1 MNINNSAFLSN
12 LQIQEAILTSQSPK
26 EISRNEEIA
35 NQLSF
40 NDVLKKKLEENRSNP
55 NDRIQD
61 IMFSKHAMNRLESRN
76 ISLTDSQMDR
86 LNEGA
91 RKAGEKGIK
100 ESLVLVDELA
110 FIVNV
115 SNKTVVTAMDKTSNE
130 ENIFTNIDG
139 AVIA

>member
-1 MNINNSAFLSN
+1 MNINNSQFLSN
-12 LQIQEAILTSQSPK
+12 LQIQEALFNSKSTAEKNINRFPSK
-26 EISRNEEIA
+26 GA
-35 NQLSF
+35 SF
-40 NDVLKKKLEENRSNP
+40 EDVLNRKLEENRGVSQKNEVK
-55 NDRIQD
+55 
-61 IMFSKHAMNRLESRN
+61 FSKHAMTRLDNRN
-76 ISLTDSQMDR
+76 ISLTEVQMER

-91 RKAGEKGIK
+91 RRAGEKGIK

-115 SNKTVVTAMDKTSNE
+115 ENKTVVTAMNQGNND

>member
-1 MNINNSAFLSN
+1 
-12 LQIQEAILTSQSPK
+12 
-26 EISRNEEIA
+26 
-35 NQLSF
+35 
-40 NDVLKKKLEENRSNP
+40 
-55 NDRIQD
+55 
-61 IMFSKHAMNRLESRN
+61 
-76 ISLTDSQMDR
+76 MDR

-91 RKAGEKGIK
+91 RRAGEKGIK

-115 SNKTVVTAMDKTSNE
+115 ENKTVVTAMNQGNND

>member
-1 MNINNSAFLSN
+1 MNINNSQFLSN
-12 LQIQEAILTSQSPK
+12 LQIQEALFNSKSTAEKYIN
-26 EISRNEEIA
+26 RV
-35 NQLSF
+35 LSKGASF
-40 NDVLKKKLEENRSNP
+40 EDVLNRKLEENRGVSQKNEVK
-55 NDRIQD
+55 
-61 IMFSKHAMNRLESRN
+61 FSKHAMTRLDNRN
-76 ISLTDSQMDR
+76 ISLTEVQMER

-115 SNKTVVTAMDKTSNE
+115 ENKTVVTAMNQGNND

-139 AVIA
+139 AVID

>member
-1 MNINNSAFLSN
+1 MNINNSQFLSN
-12 LQIQEAILTSQSPK
+12 LQIKEALLNSKSTAEKNINRVPSK
-26 EISRNEEIA
+26 GA
-35 NQLSF
+35 SF
-40 NDVLKKKLEENRSNP
+40 EDVLNRKLEENRGVPQKNEVK
-55 NDRIQD
+55 
-61 IMFSKHAMNRLESRN
+61 FSKHAMTRLDNRN
-76 ISLTDSQMDR
+76 ISLTEVQMER

-91 RKAGEKGIK
+91 RRAGEKGIK

-115 SNKTVVTAMDKTSNE
+115 ENKTVVTAMNQGNND

>member
-1 MNINNSAFLSN
+1 MNINNSQFLSN
-12 LQIQEAILTSQSPK
+12 LQIQEALFNSKSTAEKNINRVPSK
-26 EISRNEEIA
+26 GA
-35 NQLSF
+35 SF
-40 NDVLKKKLEENRSNP
+40 EDVLNRKLEENRGVSQKNEVK
-55 NDRIQD
+55 
-61 IMFSKHAMNRLESRN
+61 FSKHAMTRLDNRN
-76 ISLTDSQMDR
+76 ISLTEVQMER

-91 RKAGEKGIK
+91 RRAGEKGIK

-115 SNKTVVTAMDKTSNE
+115 ENKTVVTAMNQGNND

>member
-1 MNINNSAFLSN
+1 MNINNSQFLSN
-12 LQIQEAILTSQSPK
+12 LQIQEALFNSKPVESKNVNRIPAK
-26 EISRNEEIA
+26 GA
-35 NQLSF
+35 SF
-40 NDVLKKKLEENRSNP
+40 EDVLNRKLEENRSVSPQNEVK
-55 NDRIQD
+55 
-61 IMFSKHAMNRLESRN
+61 FSKHAMTRLDNRN
-76 ISLTDSQMDR
+76 ISLTEVQMER

-115 SNKTVVTAMDKTSNE
+115 ENKTVVTAMNQGNND

>member
-12 LQIQEAILTSQSPK
+12 LQIQEAILASQSPK
-26 EISRNEEIA
+26 EISRNEEITD
-35 NQLSF
+35 QVSF
-40 NDVLKKKLEENRSNP
+40 NDILKKKLEENRSDP
-55 NDRIQD
+55 KDRIQD
-61 IMFSKHAMNRLESRN
+61 IMFSKHAINRLESRN

-86 LNEGA
+86 LNEGTK
-91 RKAGEKGIK
+91 KAGEKGIK
-100 ESLVLVDELA
+100 ESLVLVDEFA

>member
-1 MNINNSAFLSN
+1 MNINNSQFLSN
-12 LQIQEAILTSQSPK
+12 LQIQEALFNSKSTAEKNINRVPSK
-26 EISRNEEIA
+26 GA
-35 NQLSF
+35 SF
-40 NDVLKKKLEENRSNP
+40 EDVLNRKLEENRGVPQKNEVK
-55 NDRIQD
+55 
-61 IMFSKHAMNRLESRN
+61 FSKHAMTRLDNRN
-76 ISLTDSQMDR
+76 ISLTEVQMER

-91 RKAGEKGIK
+91 RRAGEKGIK

-115 SNKTVVTAMDKTSNE
+115 ENKTVVTAMNQGNND

>member
-12 LQIQEAILTSQSPK
+12 LQIQEALLGNGKVHEPSKIQQAPGQSV
-26 EISRNEEIA
+26 
-35 NQLSF
+35 SF
-40 NDVLKKKLEENRSNP
+40 DDVLKRKLEENTKNYSSNEI
-55 NDRIQD
+55 R
-61 IMFSKHAMNRLESRN
+61 FSKHAMTRLENRN
-76 ISLTDSQMDR
+76 ISITDTQLDR

-115 SNKTVVTAMDKTSNE
+115 PNNTVVTAMDQNGNE

>member
-1 MNINNSAFLSN
+1 MNINNSQFLSN
-12 LQIQEAILTSQSPK
+12 LQIQEALFNSKSV
-26 EISRNEEIA
+26 NEAKNVNSIPSKGA
-35 NQLSF
+35 SF
-40 NDVLKKKLEENRSNP
+40 DDVLKRKLEESRGTSSNTEV
-55 NDRIQD
+55 R
-61 IMFSKHAMNRLESRN
+61 FSKHAMNRLDLRN
-76 ISLTDSQMDR
+76 ISLTDGQMER

-115 SNKTVVTAMDKTSNE
+115 ENKTVVTAMDKQNSE

>member
-1 MNINNSAFLSN
+1 MNINNSQFLSN
-12 LQIQEAILTSQSPK
+12 LQIQEALFNSKSVNDTKNVNGIPSK
-26 EISRNEEIA
+26 GA
-35 NQLSF
+35 SF
-40 NDVLKKKLEENRSNP
+40 DDVLKKKLEESRGTSQNTEIR
-55 NDRIQD
+55 
-61 IMFSKHAMNRLESRN
+61 FSKHAMNRLDLRN
-76 ISLTDSQMDR
+76 ISLTDGQMER

-91 RKAGEKGIK
+91 RKAGEKGIR

-115 SNKTVVTAMDKTSNE
+115 EHNTVVTAMDQGTNE